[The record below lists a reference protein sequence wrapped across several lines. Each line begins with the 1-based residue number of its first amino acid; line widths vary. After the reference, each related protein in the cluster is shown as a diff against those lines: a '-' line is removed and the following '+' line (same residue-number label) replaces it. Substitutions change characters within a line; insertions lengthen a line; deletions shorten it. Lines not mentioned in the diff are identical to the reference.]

1 MTRIK
6 ATVAVML
13 LVMMAGALSQP
24 TGPAVVYSAPKPG
37 NIKGSVLVISVNNA
51 SDANVASALDCQK
64 AGADGR
70 VQCLRLRD
78 QRGRGNKPGGC
89 GKYCLDY
96 HKKTPPEVIGNAF
109 GCTPAFGRS
118 YLPIQSTQ
126 TTCSAC
132 GGRTDDKPACTPS
145 GAWLQHTCTLLD
157 GVDPAKP
164 QYQAGGD
171 AEGWLSGTIAVRLPD
186 CGDAKSGKPLI
197 TAYEC
202 EACSATGARDGCLKC
217 SRQWQASC
225 GFTRARLILGT
236 FKEAIAYLDS
246 HSCVPCALNEKQDA
260 RDKCFAQVTS
270 DANPSGWPDLSQA
283 AFKQYGR
290 PKQLP
295 KMWA

>member
-1 MTRIK
+1 V
-6 ATVAVML
+6 ATHFL
-13 LVMMAGALSQP
+13 TSMASMQ
-24 TGPAVVYSAPKPG
+24 
-37 NIKGSVLVISVNNA
+37 
-51 SDANVASALDCQK
+51 Q
-64 AGADGR
+64 
-70 VQCLRLRD
+70 RD
-78 QRGRGNKPGGC
+78 QRTNPPTKP
-89 GKYCLDY
+89 LR
-96 HKKTPPEVIGNAF
+96 PPATEVIGNAF

-236 FKEAIAYLDS
+236 CAQALAAVPLLGRWVAVYLGRQPALRERRFCCRECGRDCTAQ
-246 HSCVPCALNEKQDA
+246 SCGN
-260 RDKCFAQVTS
+260 
-270 DANPSGWPDLSQA
+270 
-283 AFKQYGR
+283 
-290 PKQLP
+290 
-295 KMWA
+295 